1 MGGGGRGT
9 VVATAAYSILRALHV
24 ERSNGRVSL
33 PRRIRPSTL
42 VSDARMMPDALEDE
56 FPSLRTALI
65 FIVLAT
71 ARCQSESPWLSRS
84 DAIVCRVTCPTRTAQ
99 LRRRIGDM
107 RDRGQLRSSS
117 AREAAPSFHRSP
129 TIPIF
134 SCRNVGASNGRIS
147 ESDLGRLRRERRGT
161 WRTGRSAARAP
172 ASAIS
177 HLRSRT
183 IGGTMRRSLVNNA
196 SGERAERTAALQ
208 QPPVS

>member
-1 MGGGGRGT
+1 
-9 VVATAAYSILRALHV
+9 
-24 ERSNGRVSL
+24 
-33 PRRIRPSTL
+33 
-42 VSDARMMPDALEDE
+42 MMPDALEDE

-84 DAIVCRVTCPTRTAQ
+84 DAIVCRRVTCPTRTAQ

-147 ESDLGRLRRERRGT
+147 ESDLESDLGRLRRERRGT

-196 SGERAERTAALQ
+196 SGERAERTQHSMPAATS
-208 QPPVS
+208 QPPPAGIVK

>member
-84 DAIVCRVTCPTRTAQ
+84 DAIVCRVGRVRRARRSSAGGSGTCATAVSYEAPQLEKLLQVSTDLRPYLFLVVGTSVHLMEGYLNPTWGASAERGVGRGERAGPPRGRP
-99 LRRRIGDM
+99 RRR
-107 RDRGQLRSSS
+107 S
-117 AREAAPSFHRSP
+117 
-129 TIPIF
+129 
-134 SCRNVGASNGRIS
+134 RI
-147 ESDLGRLRRERRGT
+147 SDLGRSG
-161 WRTGRSAARAP
+161 GRCDD
-172 ASAIS
+172 
-177 HLRSRT
+177 RS
-183 IGGTMRRSLVNNA
+183 
-196 SGERAERTAALQ
+196 
-208 QPPVS
+208 